1 MEVIY
6 SGHASVQILLLW
18 LIYFLFFFFMFLSI
32 KSQKKKLWKI
42 PTKAAWTVKNSDN
55 PDCWFHIFYYYFIFL
70 GGGVVVQS
78 LKVRNITNSSQLSI
92 THLVAVLTFAKIWAA
107 VALICMCFCLMSE
120 FFFPASKS
128 SVWMSCFAVLLV
140 SVLESAK
147 QVHRKK
153 YDIIKIYTWS
163 KGSHTTWTLNFTVLN
178 I

>member
-1 MEVIY
+1 
-6 SGHASVQILLLW
+6 
-18 LIYFLFFFFMFLSI
+18 MFLSI

-55 PDCWFHIFYYYFIFL
+55 PDCWFHIFYYYFIFW

-153 YDIIKIYTWS
+153 TWHH
-163 KGSHTTWTLNFTVLN
+163 KNLYMKQGKPHDLN
-178 I
+178 IKLYSLEHLVSYF

>member
-18 LIYFLFFFFMFLSI
+18 LIYFLFFLYVFVY
-32 KSQKKKLWKI
+32 KKPEKKVMKNTHQSSLDCQKLWQPRLLI
-42 PTKAAWTVKNSDN
+42 SH
-55 PDCWFHIFYYYFIFL
+55 FLLLFYFF

-163 KGSHTTWTLNFTVLN
+163 KGSHTTWTLNITVLN

>member
-1 MEVIY
+1 MINLF
-6 SGHASVQILLLW
+6 SI
-18 LIYFLFFFFMFLSI
+18 FFFFMFLSI
-32 KSQKKKLWKI
+32 KSQKKIMKNTHQSSLDCQKI
-42 PTKAAWTVKNSDN
+42 WQPRLLISH
-55 PDCWFHIFYYYFIFL
+55 FLLLFYFW
-70 GGGVVVQS
+70 GGVVVQS
-78 LKVRNITNSSQLSI
+78 LKVRNITNSFQLSI
-92 THLVAVLTFAKIWAA
+92 IHLVAVLTFTKIWAV
-107 VALICMCFCLMSE
+107 VALICMCFCLMSVFY

-163 KGSHTTWTLNFTVLN
+163 KGSYTTWTLNITVLN

>member
-1 MEVIY
+1 
-6 SGHASVQILLLW
+6 
-18 LIYFLFFFFMFLSI
+18 MFLSI
-32 KSQKKKLWKI
+32 KSQKKKVMKNTHQSSLDCQKLWQPRLLI
-42 PTKAAWTVKNSDN
+42 SH
-55 PDCWFHIFYYYFIFL
+55 FLLLFYFL

>member
-1 MEVIY
+1 
-6 SGHASVQILLLW
+6 
-18 LIYFLFFFFMFLSI
+18 MFLSI
-32 KSQKKKLWKI
+32 KSQKKKVMKNTHQSSLDCQKLWQPRLLI
-42 PTKAAWTVKNSDN
+42 SH
-55 PDCWFHIFYYYFIFL
+55 FLLLFYFF

>member
-1 MEVIY
+1 
-6 SGHASVQILLLW
+6 
-18 LIYFLFFFFMFLSI
+18 MFLSI
-32 KSQKKKLWKI
+32 KSQKKSYEKYPPKQPGLSKTLTTQTADFTFSI
-42 PTKAAWTVKNSDN
+42 IIL
-55 PDCWFHIFYYYFIFL
+55 FFE
-70 GGGVVVQS
+70 GGVVVQS

-163 KGSHTTWTLNFTVLN
+163 KGSHTTWTLNITVLN